1 MNLILLP
8 LLLPCA
14 AQSPQNPA
22 ELGLVRFERSV
33 DAGLV
38 RAKTEGRP
46 AFVLFQEIPG

>member
-1 MNLILLP
+1 MKRFLLP
-8 LLLPCA
+8 LLLLSAP
-14 AQSPQNPA
+14 QSPQNPP

-38 RAKTEGRP
+38 RAKAEGRP